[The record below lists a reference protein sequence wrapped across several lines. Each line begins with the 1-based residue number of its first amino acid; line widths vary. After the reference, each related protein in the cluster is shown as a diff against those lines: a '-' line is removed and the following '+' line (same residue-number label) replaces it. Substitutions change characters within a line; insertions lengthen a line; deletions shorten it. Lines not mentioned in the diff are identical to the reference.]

1 MNTVTIGVSTLDEVA
16 RRTAAA
22 FRGKPQGE
30 RISFASVE
38 LLWRTLTPRRWDLL
52 RAMAGHGPM
61 SIRAAARLVGHDVKT
76 IHGDVQALL
85 RADVL
90 AKDKASRIEFPYEA
104 VHVDFTIT
112 RAAS

>member
-1 MNTVTIGVSTLDEVA
+1 MNTVTIGVSSLDEVM

-38 LLWRTLTPRRWDLL
+38 LLWRTLTPRRWVLL

-85 RADVL
+85 AADVL
-90 AKDKASRIEFPYEA
+90 TKDAAGRIEFPYDA